1 MNWSFKYLNF
11 INTIKYSH
19 NYEYLLVFF
28 IKFYIIFK
36 FINCNLTLYTK
47 RKINQLSSTYG

>member
-1 MNWSFKYLNF
+1 MNWFFKYLNF

-47 RKINQLSSTYG
+47 KINQLSSTYG

>member
-11 INTIKYSH
+11 INTIKYYH
-19 NYEYLLVFF
+19 NYEYLLVFS

-36 FINCNLTLYTK
+36 FINRTLTLYTK
-47 RKINQLSSTYG
+47 KINQLSSTYG